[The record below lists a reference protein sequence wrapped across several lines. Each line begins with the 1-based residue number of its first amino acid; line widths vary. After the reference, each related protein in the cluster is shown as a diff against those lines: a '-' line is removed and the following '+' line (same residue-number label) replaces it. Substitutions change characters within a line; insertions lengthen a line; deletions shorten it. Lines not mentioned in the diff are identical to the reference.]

1 MQLATLAP
9 GTAAHISVCCSG
21 CCLVAAGKSSVL
33 QAILGKMMAAQGS
46 VQVGGSIA
54 YVPQTPWVQNLTLR
68 ENILFG
74 LEFDEAKYN
83 AVIHA
88 AALELDLKILPK
100 GECSEG
106 GVTPSDSV
114 AQNSVPAA
122 PRTMFGGPLPCYG
135 WLVVYH
141 VQLQPAAAMHIPC
154 GCMDT
159 HTSPC

>member
-1 MQLATLAP
+1 MDTSSPCSSQPWHLAQLLTSLYV
-9 GTAAHISVCCSG
+9 SWVLLG
-21 CCLVAAGKSSVL
+21 CPAGKSSVL
-33 QAILGKMMAAQGS
+33 QAILGKMTAAQGS

-100 GECSEG
+100 GECSDG
-106 GVTPSDSV
+106 RVTPSDSV
-114 AQNSVPAA
+114 VKYASQLLKNDVWRTPAILDLV
-122 PRTMFGGPLPCYG
+122 GGLSCPVAACCCY
-135 WLVVYH
+135 
-141 VQLQPAAAMHIPC
+141 A
-154 GCMDT
+154 
-159 HTSPC
+159 